1 MLEFFIIWGACLI
14 GTCAVMPYQ
23 MKMVQGKIEKARE
36 TSTKKIPP
44 QPIILLLGF
53 IQSALLLGIATG
65 IGLWLAPKVN
75 LHWWIIT
82 HWLTGQPIP
91 FSVPSALMIAIAAG
105 IVSALL
111 IIGLDLLFKPKMP
124 PIQEDSLIPGPFHGF
139 LASFY
144 GGIAE
149 EVLLRL
155 FLFTLFLFLFHRIG
169 LQGLSSLW
177 VANILTAVL
186 FGVGHLPAAKNLF
199 GLNSIVILRTIILN
213 AVAGIVFGF
222 LYWQYSLEIAMVS
235 HFSADIVLH
244 VIAPIMK
251 RRFL

>member
-1 MLEFFIIWGACLI
+1 MLEFFIIWGAALI
-14 GTCAVMPYQ
+14 GVFAVLPYQ
-23 MKMVQGKIEKARE
+23 MKMVQGKLEKARE

-44 QPIILLLGF
+44 KPIIIILS
-53 IQSALLLGIATG
+53 IVQSALLLGIATG

-82 HWLTGQPIP
+82 HWLTGEPIP
-91 FSVPSALMIAIAAG
+91 FSVPSALFTAIAFG
-105 IVSALL
+105 LVSAIL
-111 IIGLDLLFKPKMP
+111 IVGLDRQFRTKMP
-124 PIQEDSLIPGPFHGF
+124 PIQEDSQIPGPFHGF

-155 FLFTLFLFLFHRIG
+155 FLLTLFLFLFQWIG
-169 LQGLSSLW
+169 FQGLFAFW

-186 FGVGHLPAAKNLF
+186 FGAGHLPAAKTLF
-199 GLNSIVILRTIILN
+199 GLNSIVIWRTIILN
-213 AVAGIVFGF
+213 ALGGIVFGY

-235 HFSADIVLH
+235 HFSADLVIH
-244 VIAPIMK
+244 VIVPIFK
-251 RRFL
+251 RN

>member
-1 MLEFFIIWGACLI
+1 MLEFLIIWGAAML
-14 GTCAVMPYQ
+14 GVCAVIPYQ
-23 MKMVQGKIEKARE
+23 MKMIQGKLEKARA

-44 QPIILLLGF
+44 KPIMILLSI

-91 FSVPSALMIAIAAG
+91 FSTPSALITAIASG
-105 IVSALL
+105 IVAALL
-111 IIGLDLLFKPKMP
+111 IVGLDQLFRPKMP
-124 PIQEDSLIPGPFHGF
+124 PIQVDSQIPGPIHGF

-155 FLFTLFLFLFHRIG
+155 FLFTLFLFLFQWIG
-169 LQGLSSLW
+169 LQGLSSFW
-177 VANILTAVL
+177 VANILTAIL

-199 GLNSIVILRTIILN
+199 GLNSIVIWRTIILN
-213 AVAGIVFGF
+213 AIGGIVFGYLF
-222 LYWQYSLEIAMVS
+222 WQYSIEIAMVS
-235 HFSADIVLH
+235 HFSADIVIH
-244 VIAPIMK
+244 VIVPTMK
-251 RRFL
+251 RKV